1 MWSCYTYKS
10 FRSLSDYCM
19 CSILRARYKFL
30 YKQCYYTKVTCK
42 VISHTKSLLLFVV
55 SGPSFRKHVSSST
68 SISPTMIFD
77 GFLILLILLCF
88 SSNIFY
94 LFVPHSSAS
103 KNLQCWIAVSLLF
116 YSTSRVFLNQQLIT
130 YWATDYIFFGFWNKI
145 NIFIFTRPVTKFK
158 QIFYKCIG
166 TFMQSNMVL

>member
-1 MWSCYTYKS
+1 MWSCYTHKS

-19 CSILRARYKFL
+19 CSILGTRYKFL
-30 YKQCYYTKVTCK
+30 YKQCYCTKVTCK
-42 VISHTKSLLLFVV
+42 VISHIKSLLVIVV

-68 SISPTMIFD
+68 SISPAVVFD
-77 GFLILLILLCF
+77 GILILSILLSF

-103 KNLQCWIAVSLLF
+103 KNLHCWIAVSLLF

-130 YWATDYIFFGFWNKI
+130 YWATDYIFLVFE
-145 NIFIFTRPVTKFK
+145 TK
-158 QIFYKCIG
+158 
-166 TFMQSNMVL
+166 